1 MSAWLP
7 NGKLKD
13 GTLLL
18 GPLND
23 KPAADRGLYVE
34 GQFNGRSWF
43 VVYSGNALT
52 PEQTAEVKEWAEK
65 VLASRTQ

>member
-18 GPLND
+18 GPMNN
-23 KPAADRGLYVE
+23 KPRADLGPYVE
-34 GQFNGRSWF
+34 GEFNGRPWF
-43 VVYSGNALT
+43 VVYCCRELSPT
-52 PEQTAEVKEWAEK
+52 QIEEVREWAEK
-65 VLASRTQ
+65 MISS